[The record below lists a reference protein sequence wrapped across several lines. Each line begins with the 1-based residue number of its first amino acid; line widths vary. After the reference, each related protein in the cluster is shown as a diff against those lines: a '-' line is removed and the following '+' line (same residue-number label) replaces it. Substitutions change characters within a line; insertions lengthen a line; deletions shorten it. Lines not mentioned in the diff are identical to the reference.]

1 MFFLYFC
8 YAKKNYVIVE
18 VKKNDV
24 TYYERNAYCFLYFK
38 KKQQQLN
45 HFLIRFK

>member
-8 YAKKNYVIVE
+8 YVKKNYVIVE

-24 TYYERNAYCFLYFK
+24 IYYERNVNCFFYLK
-38 KKQQQLN
+38 KIIIIKLFFN
-45 HFLIRFK
+45 KV